1 MSLEIQWFIYA
12 LVKNDLLTLGV
23 CRQIFESIGGNATLE
38 EYAQAVLDHLAN
50 ELSEEE
56 AMQLLEQFQAVMT
69 FATGRAEG
77 GAKPDIF
84 KTDDEKW
91 DAIPSLEN
99 VSNLTDE
106 EAGALM
112 MNLLK
117 TLRSLGASDLHISAQ
132 ARPFVRKSLNIEKIS
147 EQVVSAADAFR
158 LNTVL
163 LTPEQRAEFEENMDL
178 NLALEVE
185 DDRFRASLMMHKD
198 GCSGSYR
205 LIPDRILSLEKL
217 GFLPHDVETVERLLD
232 YHNGLIL
239 VTGPI
244 GSGKTTTLAAM
255 VDVINHKRQD
265 HVITVEDPI
274 EIIQVSDQCNITQR
288 QIGIHTNSYNTA
300 LKGALREDPDVIVI
314 GELHDLE
321 TIENAITASETGHL
335 VIGTLHTCDAAN
347 TLNRILDV
355 FPPSQQP
362 QIRAM
367 TAGSLRGII
376 CQRLVPD
383 TSDGLTVAYELL
395 VNNLAVSN
403 TISEGKTHRLT
414 AVMQT
419 GTKAGMCTFSQN
431 LLNKFMAGAISEE
444 TARKYMNDEE
454 AIKQLTREV
463 AIRGA
468 REQAKQ

>member
-1 MSLEIQWFIYA
+1 MTLEIQWFIYA
-12 LVKNDLLTLGV
+12 LVKNDLISLDV
-23 CRQIFESIGGNATLE
+23 CRQIFESTGGVSTLE
-38 EYAQAVLDHLAN
+38 EYAQAVLDHLAGD
-50 ELSEEE
+50 LSEDD

-69 FATGRAEG
+69 FAAGRAESG
-77 GAKPDIF
+77 IKPDIF
-84 KTDDEKW
+84 KTEEEKW
-91 DAIPSLEN
+91 AAIPSLES
-99 VSNLTDE
+99 VSNLSDE
-106 EAGALM
+106 DVGSLM
-112 MNLLK
+112 TELLK

-132 ARPFVRKSLNIEKIS
+132 SRPFVRKNLNIERISDSVIS
-147 EQVVSAADAFR
+147 EQDAFR

-163 LTPEQRAEFEENMDL
+163 LDPEQRARFEENMDL
-178 NLALEVE
+178 NLAIEIGE
-185 DDRFRASLMMHKD
+185 DRFRASLMMHKD

-205 LIPDRILSLEKL
+205 LIPDRILSLERL
-217 GFLPHDVETVERLLD
+217 GFLPHDVVTIERLLD

-274 EIIQVSDQCNITQR
+274 EILQNSDQCNITQR
-288 QIGIHTNSYNTA
+288 QIGLHTKSYNSA

-367 TAGSLRGII
+367 TSGSLRGII

-383 TSDGLTVAYELL
+383 AGDGLTVAYELL

-403 TISEGKTHRLT
+403 TISEGKTHRLK

-431 LLNKFMAGAISEE
+431 LLNKFMADMISAE
-444 TARKYMNDEE
+444 TARKYMSDDET
-454 AIKQLTREV
+454 IKQLTREV
-463 AIRGA
+463 AIREA
-468 REQAKQ
+468 RQHAKK